1 MNDNIKNPKI
11 FEFEFF
17 LIYFN
22 LFYLLAKVEV

>member
-17 LIYFN
+17 LIYFT
-22 LFYLLAKVEV
+22 YLQKWKYDRA